1 MATAGVCELCSLPAI
16 FNQIYV
22 FAFQDKGKS
31 ALNLSNVAGIFHIL
45 IGGLVLSMI
54 ISLSQIVFH
63 AKIKPKKRQVIYGH
77 EKNLSLGV
85 CEQHRP
91 RPACASTQSDQRL
104 CYSHFGKYHI

>member
-1 MATAGVCELCSLPAI
+1 M
-16 FNQIYV
+16 

-63 AKIKPKKRQVIYGH
+63 AKIKPKKRQVIYGPQR
-77 EKNLSLGV
+77 EKTCLGGFANNKDADQPAHLRRLISAFVIRFLLSIKSGL
-85 CEQHRP
+85 
-91 RPACASTQSDQRL
+91 ATSKNSI
-104 CYSHFGKYHI
+104 F